1 MDQVNY
7 RGYARS
13 VGFDPVKA
21 PTEGLRQMAARDDRI
36 IRGMDKNRQEI
47 KQVRDQ
53 YGASLERKL
62 NAEQQDRDRNYRWKQ
77 QLRENRFK
85 AQQANN
91 ATRIKS
97 AATKGD
103 NTVSMLEGLSQF
115 SSTIAE
121 TVTEIKKQQADQTR
135 LNGYLELM
143 ENGGLSPRQQ
153 TNIDNTKALLKQAG
167 EAQDNM
173 VDGLQARNVNPSVVT
188 KLLTGNKD
196 RDIGR
201 VEAHMEII
209 TAEFPAYLQE
219 QYEQQN
225 LHTAAERAAATPQL
239 LETYLKQ
246 NQVFGLRYEFMGEYL
261 MKMRGAINSQVE
273 SARRSDVANQSS
285 MMRDDA
291 TSNFIR
297 TKDGAALT
305 EAFNMISRSYDSDG
319 RTPMGRTAAK
329 NEIYKL
335 LSDTTLFSDAD
346 VDRIL
351 GEAQTDQGSWRDR
364 FPRDYDN
371 LTAQRTIDEERE
383 HQARDTQERRQ
394 GKEAEKG
401 LLDWVKN
408 EWDGSEETLKSIIQK
423 AKEEGIPTDRLQT
436 YLANTNEQQNEDYW
450 NEQFEAAAEDGT
462 LDPEDVNAPGVP
474 FEVRQK
480 WASIAKGLSDARND
494 TGVSKEEVK
503 SEFSTALKFNLRGES
518 TAREAHF
525 SHVSA
530 TNFAL
535 KEYYRRLK
543 SYSKNGTMS
552 PSEAAQKAR
561 TDVLNMIQNK
571 SGPFTVTG
579 SIDAEGTQAFYN
591 KFTPG
596 NHAGAATGL
605 KAINTAAAAAEFS
618 KDPTV
623 MNRANLVSTGVIAN
637 IAQRL
642 EAGGGVSIPPV
653 FHEYAKASKGQYT
666 AEDIVNAQL
675 KKHGYT
681 QQIQPGAVQAVKQSI
696 NDPRLQRI
704 FEANRLTQ
712 DNLNTVI
719 IGNGNA
725 PATVRVGQAGFQD
738 VIALGQASGFRF
750 PQVMAGMWALE
761 SDWGK
766 SHSGKNNVFNIK
778 DFSGGGTLMNGSRW
792 RDYGSVLESAKDFT
806 ELMKNTRY
814 APGLAKARTPRE
826 AIQAIA
832 AAGYAGGESDYVDKV
847 LRVMRG
853 KGVNVDQPFAPTSSP
868 TRNQGH
874 MTPTLAHFYIT
885 SDIGSPGQSHVD
897 IKQQDNPNTPQN
909 EFRGRF
915 KENELD
921 QYVVVQDPEFGM
933 IPVGELRRRL
943 PGRGDNF
950 DQHVARGSHGIDYPT
965 AMGSKLFLRNGAR
978 EVSKTWTR
986 WGKMSIIQ
994 LPDGRRFSFLHGK

>member
-62 NAEQQDRDRNYRWKQ
+62 NAEQQDRDKNYRWKQ

-103 NTVSMLEGLSQF
+103 NAVSMLEGLTQF

-153 TNIDNTKALLKQAG
+153 TNIDNTRALLKQAG

-261 MKMRGAINSQVE
+261 MKMRGSINAQVE

-371 LTAQRTIDEERE
+371 LISQRLMILNVSI
-383 HQARDTQERRQ
+383 QAKDTQERRR

-423 AKEEGIPTDRLQT
+423 AKEEGIPTDRLQV

-462 LDPEDVNAPGVP
+462 LDSEDVNAPGVP
-474 FEVRQK
+474 FEVREK
-480 WASIAKGLSDARND
+480 WATIAKGLSDARND
-494 TGVSKEEVK
+494 SGVSKEEVK

-681 QQIQPGAVQAVKQSI
+681 QQIQPGAVQSVKQSI

-712 DNLNTVI
+712 DNLNTAI
-719 IGNGNA
+719 IGSGNA
-725 PATVRVGQAGFQD
+725 PATVRVGTSGFQD
-738 VIALGQASGFRF
+738 VIALGQASGFQF

-761 SDWGK
+761 SGWGK
-766 SHSGKNNVFNIK
+766 YHSGKNNVFNIK
-778 DFSGGGTLMNGSRW
+778 DFSGGGTLKNGSRW
-792 RDYGSVLESAKDFT
+792 RDYGSVLESAQDFT
-806 ELMKNTRY
+806 ELMKDKRY
-814 APGLAKARTPRE
+814 APGLAKARTPRQALE
-826 AIQAIA
+826 AIA
-832 AAGYAGGESDYVDKV
+832 AAGYAGGESTYVDKV

-853 KGVNVDQPFAPTSSP
+853 QGVNVDQPFAPTSSP

-874 MTPTLAHFYIT
+874 MTPTLAYIT
-885 SDIGSPGQSHVD
+885 SDIGPTSTGEHLDVKDVTGARFQENAL
-897 IKQQDNPNTPQN
+897 DNFV
-909 EFRGRF
+909 E
-915 KENELD
+915 
-921 QYVVVQDPEFGM
+921 VADPEFGR
-933 IPVGELRRRL
+933 ISLGTLKQKL
-943 PGRGDNF
+943 PGRGDSF
-950 DQHVARGSHGIDYPT
+950 DQHLARGSHGIDYPT
-965 AMGSKLFLRNGAR
+965 AKGSKLFIKNGAR
-978 EVSKTWTR
+978 VVSKTTTVH
-986 WGKMSIIQ
+986 GDKVVIQ
-994 LPDGRRFSFLHGK
+994 LPDGRRFSFLHGKAT

>member
-47 KQVRDQ
+47 KQVRDE

-62 NAEQQDRDRNYRWKQ
+62 NAEQQDRDKNYRWKQ

-91 ATRIKS
+91 QTRIKS

-103 NTVSMLEGLSQF
+103 NAVSMLEGLTQF

-121 TVTEIKKQQADQTR
+121 TVTEIKKQQADQDK

-143 ENGGLSPRQQ
+143 ENGGLSPKQQ
-153 TNIDNTKALLKQAG
+153 ADIDNTKALLNQAG
-167 EAQDNM
+167 EAQDKV

-188 KLLTGNKD
+188 KLLTGNKN
-196 RDIGR
+196 RDVGR
-201 VEAHMEII
+201 VQAHMEII

-246 NQVFGLRYEFMGEYL
+246 NQVFGLRYEFMGEHL
-261 MKMRGAINSQVE
+261 MKMRGAINAQVE

-305 EAFNMISRSYDSDG
+305 EAFNMISRSYNSDG
-319 RTPMGRTAAK
+319 RTPMGRAAAK

-371 LTAQRTIDEERE
+371 LISQRRDDTERE
-383 HQARDTQERRQ
+383 YQAKDTQERRQ

-423 AKEEGIPTDRLQT
+423 AKEEGIPTDRLQV
-436 YLANTNEQQNEDYW
+436 YLANTNEQQNEDHW
-450 NEQFEAAAEDGT
+450 NEQFQAAAEDGT

-474 FEVRQK
+474 FEVRRK
-480 WASIAKGLSDARND
+480 WGTIAKGLSDARND
-494 TGVSKEEVK
+494 SGISKEEVK

-681 QQIQPGAVQAVKQSI
+681 QQIQPGAVQAAKQSI

-712 DNLNTVI
+712 DNLNTAI
-719 IGNGNA
+719 IGSGNA
-725 PATVRVGQAGFQD
+725 PATVRVGTSGFQD
-738 VIALGQASGFRF
+738 VIALGQASGFQF

-761 SDWGK
+761 SGWGK
-766 SHSGKNNVFNIK
+766 YHSGKNNVFNIK
-778 DFSGGGTLMNGSRW
+778 DFSGGGTLKNGSRW
-792 RDYGSVLESAKDFT
+792 RDYGSVLESAQDFT
-806 ELMKNTRY
+806 ELMKDKRY
-814 APGLAKARTPRE
+814 APGLAKARTPRQALE
-826 AIQAIA
+826 AIA
-832 AAGYAGGESDYVDKV
+832 AAGYAGGESTYVDKV

-853 KGVNVDQPFAPTSSP
+853 QGVNVDQPFATTSSP

-874 MTPTLAHFYIT
+874 MTPTLAYISGNIGPT
-885 SDIGSPGQSHVD
+885 STGQHLDV
-897 IKQQDNPNTPQN
+897 KQVGGG
-909 EFRGRF
+909 EFAT
-915 KENELD
+915 NALD
-921 QYVVVQDPEFGM
+921 QFVVVDDPE
-933 IPVGELRRRL
+933 L
-943 PGRGDNF
+943 GRVPLGKTPITGTF
-950 DQHVARGSHGIDYPT
+950 ASHTARGSHGIDYGLYSGT
-965 AMGSKLFLRNGAR
+965 KVYVRNGAR
-978 EVSKTWTR
+978 VVSKTTTVH
-986 WGKMSIIQ
+986 GDKVVIQ
-994 LPDGRRFSFLHGK
+994 LPDGRRFSFLHGKAT

>member
-62 NAEQQDRDRNYRWKQ
+62 NAEQQDRDKNYRWKQ

-91 ATRIKS
+91 QTRIKS

-103 NTVSMLEGLSQF
+103 NAVSMLEGLTQF

-121 TVTEIKKQQADQTR
+121 TVTEIKKQQADQDK

-143 ENGGLSPRQQ
+143 ENGGLSPQQ
-153 TNIDNTKALLKQAG
+153 QADIDNTQALLNQAG
-167 EAQDNM
+167 EAQDKI

-188 KLLTGNKD
+188 QLLTGNKA

-201 VEAHMEII
+201 VKAHMEII

-246 NQVFGLRYEFMGEYL
+246 HQVFGLRYEFMGESL
-261 MKMRGAINSQVE
+261 MKMRGAINAQVE

-371 LTAQRTIDEERE
+371 LISQRTDDTERE
-383 HQARDTQERRQ
+383 FQAKDTQERRK

-423 AKEEGIPTDRLQT
+423 AKEEGIPTDRLQV

-480 WASIAKGLSDARND
+480 WATIAKGMSDARND
-494 TGVSKEEVK
+494 AGVSKEEVK

-675 KKHGYT
+675 TKHGYT
-681 QQIQPGAVQAVKQSI
+681 QQIQPGAVQSVKQSI

-712 DNLNTVI
+712 DNLNTAI
-719 IGNGNA
+719 IGSGNA
-725 PATVRVGQAGFQD
+725 PATVRLGTSGFQD
-738 VIALGQASGFRF
+738 VIALGQASGFQF

-761 SDWGK
+761 SGWGK
-766 SHSGKNNVFNIK
+766 YHSGKNNVFNIK
-778 DFSGGGTLMNGSRW
+778 DFSGGGTLKNGSRW
-792 RDYGSVLESAKDFT
+792 RDYGSVLESAQDFT
-806 ELMKNTRY
+806 ELMKDKRY
-814 APGLAKARTPRE
+814 APGLAKARTPRQALE
-826 AIQAIA
+826 AIA
-832 AAGYAGGESDYVDKV
+832 AAGYAGGESTYVDKV

-853 KGVNVDQPFAPTSSP
+853 QGVNVDQPFATTSSP

-874 MTPTLAHFYIT
+874 MTPTLAYIT
-885 SDIGSPGQSHVD
+885 SDIGPTSTGEHLDVKDVTGARFQENAL
-897 IKQQDNPNTPQN
+897 DNFV
-909 EFRGRF
+909 E
-915 KENELD
+915 
-921 QYVVVQDPEFGM
+921 VADPEFGR
-933 IPVGELRRRL
+933 ISLGSLKQKL
-943 PGRGDNF
+943 PGRGDSF
-950 DQHVARGSHGIDYPT
+950 DQHLARGSHGIDYPT
-965 AMGSKLFLRNGAR
+965 AKGSKLFIKNGAR
-978 EVSKTWTR
+978 VVSKTSTVH
-986 WGKMSIIQ
+986 GDKVVIQ
-994 LPDGRRFSFLHGK
+994 LPDGRRFSFLHGKAT

>member
-21 PTEGLRQMAARDDRI
+21 PTEGLRQMAARDERI
-36 IRGMDKNRQEI
+36 IRGMDDNRRQI
-47 KQVRDQ
+47 KQVRDE

-62 NAEQQDRDRNYRWKQ
+62 NAEQQDRDKNYRWKQ

-103 NTVSMLEGLSQF
+103 NAVSMLEGLTQF

-121 TVTEIKKQQADQTR
+121 TVTEIKKQQADKAK
-135 LNGYLELM
+135 LDGYLELM
-143 ENGGLSPRQQ
+143 ENGGLSPQQ
-153 TNIDNTKALLKQAG
+153 QADIDNTKALLNQAG
-167 EAQDNM
+167 EAQDKI

-188 KLLTGNKD
+188 KLLTGNKN

-201 VEAHMEII
+201 VQAHMEII

-246 NQVFGLRYEFMGEYL
+246 HQVFGLRYEFMGESL
-261 MKMRGAINSQVE
+261 MKMRGAINAQVE

-319 RTPMGRTAAK
+319 RTPMGRAAAK

-371 LTAQRTIDEERE
+371 LISQRRDDTERE
-383 HQARDTQERRQ
+383 YQAKDTQERRQ

-423 AKEEGIPTDRLQT
+423 AKEEGIPTDRLQV

-480 WASIAKGLSDARND
+480 WATIAKGMSDARND
-494 TGVSKEEVK
+494 AGVSKEEVK

-543 SYSKNGTMS
+543 SYSKDGTMS

-681 QQIQPGAVQAVKQSI
+681 QQIQPGAVQSVKQSI

-712 DNLNTVI
+712 DNLNTAI
-719 IGNGNA
+719 IGSGNA
-725 PATVRVGQAGFQD
+725 PATVRVGTSGFQD
-738 VIALGQASGFRF
+738 VIALGQASGFQF

-761 SDWGK
+761 SGWGK
-766 SHSGKNNVFNIK
+766 YHSGKNNVFNIK
-778 DFSGGGTLMNGSRW
+778 DFSGGGTLKNGSRW
-792 RDYGSVLESAKDFT
+792 RDYGSVLESAQDFT
-806 ELMKNTRY
+806 ELMKDKRY
-814 APGLAKARTPRE
+814 APGLAKARTPRQALE
-826 AIQAIA
+826 AIA
-832 AAGYAGGESDYVDKV
+832 AAGYAGGESTYVDKV

-853 KGVNVDQPFAPTSSP
+853 QGVNVDQPFATTSSP

-874 MTPTLAHFYIT
+874 MTPTLAYIT
-885 SDIGSPGQSHVD
+885 SDIGPTSTGEHLDVKDVTGARFQENAL
-897 IKQQDNPNTPQN
+897 DNFV
-909 EFRGRF
+909 E
-915 KENELD
+915 
-921 QYVVVQDPEFGM
+921 VADPEFGR
-933 IPVGELRRRL
+933 ISLGSLKQKL
-943 PGRGDNF
+943 PGRGDSF
-950 DQHVARGSHGIDYPT
+950 DQHLARGSHGIDYPT
-965 AMGSKLFLRNGAR
+965 AKGSKLFIKNGAR
-978 EVSKTWTR
+978 VVSKTTTVH
-986 WGKMSIIQ
+986 GDKVVIQ
-994 LPDGRRFSFLHGK
+994 LPDGRRFSFLHGKAT

>member
-47 KQVRDQ
+47 KQVRDE

-62 NAEQQDRDRNYRWKQ
+62 NAEQQDRDKNYRWKQ

-103 NTVSMLEGLSQF
+103 NAVSMLEGLTQF

-121 TVTEIKKQQADQTR
+121 TVTEIKKQQDDQAT
-135 LNGYLELM
+135 LDGYMEVM
-143 ENGGLSPRQQ
+143 ENGGISPQQ
-153 TNIDNTKALLKQAG
+153 QANIDNTQALLNQAG
-167 EAQDNM
+167 EAQDKI

-188 KLLTGNKD
+188 QLLTGNKA

-201 VEAHMEII
+201 VKAHMEII
-209 TAEFPAYLQE
+209 TAEFPAFLQE

-246 NQVFGLRYEFMGEYL
+246 NQVFGLRYEFMGESL
-261 MKMRGAINSQVE
+261 MKMRGAINAQVE

-335 LSDTTLFSDAD
+335 LADTTLFSKAD

-351 GEAQTDQGSWRDR
+351 NEAQTDQGSWRDR

-371 LTAQRTIDEERE
+371 LISQRTIDEERE
-383 HQARDTQERRQ
+383 HQAKDTQENRR

-423 AKEEGIPTDRLQT
+423 AKEEGIPTDRLQV

-450 NEQFEAAAEDGT
+450 NELFQAAAEDGT
-462 LDPEDVNAPGVP
+462 LDSEDVNAPGVP
-474 FEVRQK
+474 FEVREK
-480 WASIAKGLSDARND
+480 WATTAKGLSDARND
-494 TGVSKEEVK
+494 AGVSKEEVK

-675 KKHGYT
+675 TKHGYT
-681 QQIQPGAVQAVKQSI
+681 QQIQPGAVQSVKQSI

-712 DNLNTVI
+712 DNLNTAI
-719 IGNGNA
+719 IGSGNA
-725 PATVRVGQAGFQD
+725 PATVRVGTSGFQD
-738 VIALGQASGFRF
+738 VIALGQASGFQF

-761 SDWGK
+761 SGWGK
-766 SHSGKNNVFNIK
+766 YHSGKNNVFNIK
-778 DFSGGGTLMNGSRW
+778 DFSGGGTLKNGSRW
-792 RDYGSVLESAKDFT
+792 RDYGSVLESAQDFT
-806 ELMKNTRY
+806 ELMKDKRY
-814 APGLAKARTPRE
+814 APGLAKARTPRQALE
-826 AIQAIA
+826 AIA
-832 AAGYAGGESDYVDKV
+832 AAGYAGGESTYVDKV

-853 KGVNVDQPFAPTSSP
+853 QGVNVDQPFAPTSSP

-874 MTPTLAHFYIT
+874 MTPTLAYIT
-885 SDIGSPGQSHVD
+885 SDIGPTSTGEHLDVKDVTGARFQENAL
-897 IKQQDNPNTPQN
+897 DNFV
-909 EFRGRF
+909 E
-915 KENELD
+915 
-921 QYVVVQDPEFGM
+921 VADPEFGR
-933 IPVGELRRRL
+933 ISLGSLKQKL
-943 PGRGDNF
+943 PGRGDSF
-950 DQHVARGSHGIDYPT
+950 DQHLARGSHGIDYPT
-965 AMGSKLFLRNGAR
+965 AKGSKLFIKNGAR
-978 EVSKTWTR
+978 VVSKTSTVH
-986 WGKMSIIQ
+986 GDKVVIQ
-994 LPDGRRFSFLHGK
+994 LPDGRRFSFLHGKAT

>member
-21 PTEGLRQMAARDDRI
+21 PTEGLRQMAARDERI
-36 IRGMDKNRQEI
+36 IRGMDDNRRQI
-47 KQVRDQ
+47 KQVRDE

-62 NAEQQDRDRNYRWKQ
+62 NAEQQDRDKNYRWKQ
-77 QLRENRFK
+77 QLRETRFK
-85 AQQANN
+85 AQQKNN
-91 ATRIKS
+91 ETRIKS

-103 NTVSMLEGLSQF
+103 NAVSMLEGLTQF

-121 TVTEIKKQQADQTR
+121 TVTEIRKQQSDQTR
-135 LNGYLELM
+135 LNGFLELM

-153 TNIDNTKALLKQAG
+153 TNLDNTKALLKQAG
-167 EAQDNM
+167 EAQDNI
-173 VDGLQARNVNPSVVT
+173 VDGLQARNVDPSVIT

-209 TAEFPAYLQE
+209 TAEFPAFLQE

-246 NQVFGLRYEFMGEYL
+246 NQVFGLRYEFMGEHL
-261 MKMRGAINSQVE
+261 MKMRGAINAQVE

-371 LTAQRTIDEERE
+371 LISQRRDDTERE
-383 HQARDTQERRQ
+383 FQAKDTQERRR

-423 AKEEGIPTDRLQT
+423 AKEEGIPTDRLQV

-480 WASIAKGLSDARND
+480 WATIAKGMSDARND
-494 TGVSKEEVK
+494 SGVSKEEVK

-712 DNLNTVI
+712 DNLNTAI
-719 IGNGNA
+719 IGSGNA
-725 PATVRVGQAGFQD
+725 PATVRVGTSGFQD
-738 VIALGQASGFRF
+738 VIALGQASGFQF

-761 SDWGK
+761 SGWGK
-766 SHSGKNNVFNIK
+766 YHSGKNNVFNIK
-778 DFSGGGTLMNGSRW
+778 DFSGGGTLKNGSRW
-792 RDYGSVLESAKDFT
+792 RDYGSVLESAQDFT
-806 ELMKNTRY
+806 ELMKDKRY
-814 APGLAKARTPRE
+814 APGLAKARTPRQALE
-826 AIQAIA
+826 AIA
-832 AAGYAGGESDYVDKV
+832 AAGYAGGESTYVDKV

-853 KGVNVDQPFAPTSSP
+853 QGVNVDQPFATTSSP
-868 TRNQGH
+868 TRNPGH
-874 MTPTLAHFYIT
+874 MTPTLAYISGNIGPT
-885 SDIGSPGQSHVD
+885 STGQHLDV
-897 IKQQDNPNTPQN
+897 KQEGGG
-909 EFRGRF
+909 EFAT
-915 KENELD
+915 NALD
-921 QYVVVQDPEFGM
+921 QFVVVDDPE
-933 IPVGELRRRL
+933 L
-943 PGRGDNF
+943 GRVPLGQTPITGTF
-950 DQHVARGSHGIDYPT
+950 ASHTARGSHGIDYGLYSGT
-965 AMGSKLFLRNGAR
+965 KVYVRGGAR
-978 EVSKTWTR
+978 VVSTTTTVHGDKVV
-986 WGKMSIIQ
+986 IQ
-994 LPDGRRFSFLHGK
+994 LPDGRRFSFLHGKAT

>member
-21 PTEGLRQMAARDDRI
+21 PTEGLRQMAARDERI
-36 IRGMDKNRQEI
+36 IRGMDDNRRQI
-47 KQVRDQ
+47 KQVRDE

-62 NAEQQDRDRNYRWKQ
+62 NAEQQDRDKNYRWKQ
-77 QLRENRFK
+77 QLRETRFK
-85 AQQANN
+85 AQQKNN
-91 ATRIKS
+91 ETRIKS

-103 NTVSMLEGLSQF
+103 NAVSMLEGLSQF

-121 TVTEIKKQQADQTR
+121 TVTEIKKQQADQDK

-143 ENGGLSPRQQ
+143 ENGGLSPKQQ
-153 TNIDNTKALLKQAG
+153 ADIDNTKALLNQAG
-167 EAQDNM
+167 EAQDKI

-188 KLLTGNKD
+188 KLLTGNKN

-201 VEAHMEII
+201 VQAHMEII

-246 NQVFGLRYEFMGEYL
+246 HQVFGLRYEFMGESL
-261 MKMRGAINSQVE
+261 MKMRGAINAQVE

-335 LSDTTLFSDAD
+335 LADTTLFSKAD

-371 LTAQRTIDEERE
+371 LIAQRTIDEERE

-423 AKEEGIPTDRLQT
+423 AKEEGIPTDRLQV

-474 FEVRQK
+474 FEVRKK
-480 WASIAKGLSDARND
+480 WATIAKGMSDARND
-494 TGVSKEEVK
+494 AGVSKEEVK

-543 SYSKNGTMS
+543 SYSKDGTMS

-675 KKHGYT
+675 TKHGYT
-681 QQIQPGAVQAVKQSI
+681 QQIQPGAVQSVKQSI

-712 DNLNTVI
+712 DNLNTAI
-719 IGNGNA
+719 IGSGNA
-725 PATVRVGQAGFQD
+725 PATVRVGTAGFQD
-738 VIALGQASGFRF
+738 VIALGQASGFQF

-761 SDWGK
+761 SGWGK
-766 SHSGKNNVFNIK
+766 YHSGKNNVFNIK
-778 DFSGGGTLMNGSRW
+778 DFSGGGTLKNGSRW
-792 RDYGSVLESAKDFT
+792 RDYGSVLESAQDFT
-806 ELMKNTRY
+806 ELMKDKRY
-814 APGLAKARTPRE
+814 APGLAKARTPRQALE
-826 AIQAIA
+826 AIA
-832 AAGYAGGESDYVDKV
+832 AAGYAGGESTYVDKV

-853 KGVNVDQPFAPTSSP
+853 QGVNVDQPFATTSSP

-874 MTPTLAHFYIT
+874 MTPTLAYIT
-885 SDIGSPGQSHVD
+885 SDIGPTSTGEHLDVKDVTGARFQENAL
-897 IKQQDNPNTPQN
+897 DNFV
-909 EFRGRF
+909 E
-915 KENELD
+915 
-921 QYVVVQDPEFGM
+921 VADPEFGR
-933 IPVGELRRRL
+933 ISLGSLKQKL
-943 PGRGDNF
+943 PGRGDSF
-950 DQHVARGSHGIDYPT
+950 DQHLARGSHGIDYPT
-965 AMGSKLFLRNGAR
+965 AKGSKLFIKNGAR
-978 EVSKTWTR
+978 VVSKTSTVH
-986 WGKMSIIQ
+986 GDKVVIQ
-994 LPDGRRFSFLHGK
+994 LPDGRRFSFLHGKAT

>member
-47 KQVRDQ
+47 KQVRDE

-62 NAEQQDRDRNYRWKQ
+62 NAEQQDRDKNYRWKQ

-85 AQQANN
+85 AQQDNN
-91 ATRIKS
+91 ETRIKS

-103 NTVSMLEGLSQF
+103 NAVSMLEGLTQF

-121 TVTEIKKQQADQTR
+121 TVTEIKKQQADRTK

-153 TNIDNTKALLKQAG
+153 TNIDNTRALLKQAG

-201 VEAHMEII
+201 VKAHMEII

-246 NQVFGLRYEFMGEYL
+246 NQVFGLRYEFMGEHL
-261 MKMRGAINSQVE
+261 MKMRGAINAQVE

-319 RTPMGRTAAK
+319 RTPMGRSAAK

-371 LTAQRTIDEERE
+371 LISQRRDDTERE
-383 HQARDTQERRQ
+383 HQAKDTQERRQ

-408 EWDGSEETLKSIIQK
+408 EWDGSEETLQSIIQK
-423 AKEEGIPTDRLQT
+423 AKEEGIPTDRLQV

-462 LDPEDVNAPGVP
+462 LDTEDVNAPGVP
-474 FEVRQK
+474 FEVREK
-480 WASIAKGLSDARND
+480 WATIAKGMSDARND
-494 TGVSKEEVK
+494 SGISKEEVK

-530 TNFAL
+530 TSFAI

-605 KAINTAAAAAEFS
+605 KAINTAAASAEFS

-623 MNRANLVSTGVIAN
+623 MNRTNLVSTGVIAN

-681 QQIQPGAVQAVKQSI
+681 QQIQPGAVQSVKQSI

-712 DNLNTVI
+712 DNLNTAI
-719 IGNGNA
+719 IGSGNA

-738 VIALGQASGFRF
+738 VIALGQASGFQF

-761 SDWGK
+761 SGWGK
-766 SHSGKNNVFNIK
+766 YHSGKNNVFNIK
-778 DFSGGGTLMNGSRW
+778 DFSGGGTLKNGSRW
-792 RDYGSVLESAKDFT
+792 RDYGSVLESAQDFT
-806 ELMKNTRY
+806 ELMKDKRY
-814 APGLAKARTPRE
+814 APGLAKARTPRQALE
-826 AIQAIA
+826 AIA
-832 AAGYAGGESDYVDKV
+832 AAGYAGGESTYVDKV

-853 KGVNVDQPFAPTSSP
+853 QGVNVDQPFAPTSSP
-868 TRNQGH
+868 TRNPGH
-874 MTPTLAHFYIT
+874 MTPTLAYISGNIGPT
-885 SDIGSPGQSHVD
+885 STGQHLDV
-897 IKQQDNPNTPQN
+897 KQEGGG
-909 EFRGRF
+909 EFAT
-915 KENELD
+915 NALD
-921 QYVVVQDPEFGM
+921 QFVVVDDPE
-933 IPVGELRRRL
+933 L
-943 PGRGDNF
+943 GRVPLGQTPITGTF
-950 DQHVARGSHGIDYPT
+950 ASHTARGSHGIDYGLYSGT
-965 AMGSKLFLRNGAR
+965 KVYVRNGAR
-978 EVSKTWTR
+978 VVSTTTTVHGDKVV
-986 WGKMSIIQ
+986 IQ
-994 LPDGRRFSFLHGK
+994 LPDGRRFSFLHGKAT

>member
-47 KQVRDQ
+47 KQVRDE

-62 NAEQQDRDRNYRWKQ
+62 NAEQQDRDKNYRWKQ

-103 NTVSMLEGLSQF
+103 NAVSMLEGLTQF

-121 TVTEIKKQQADQTR
+121 TVTEIKKQQADQDK

-143 ENGGLSPRQQ
+143 ENGGLSPKQQ
-153 TNIDNTKALLKQAG
+153 ADIDNTKALLNQAG
-167 EAQDNM
+167 EAQDKI

-188 KLLTGNKD
+188 KLLTGNKN
-196 RDIGR
+196 RDVGR
-201 VEAHMEII
+201 VQAHMEII
-209 TAEFPAYLQE
+209 TAEFPAFLQE

-246 NQVFGLRYEFMGEYL
+246 NQVFGLRYEFMGESL
-261 MKMRGAINSQVE
+261 MKMRGAINAQVE

-371 LTAQRTIDEERE
+371 LISQRRDDTERE
-383 HQARDTQERRQ
+383 FQAKDTQERRQ

-423 AKEEGIPTDRLQT
+423 AKEEGIPTDRLQV

-480 WASIAKGLSDARND
+480 WATIAKGMSDARND
-494 TGVSKEEVK
+494 AGVSKEEVK

-543 SYSKNGTMS
+543 SYSKDGTMS

-681 QQIQPGAVQAVKQSI
+681 QQIQPGAVQSVKQSI

-712 DNLNTVI
+712 DNLNTAI
-719 IGNGNA
+719 IGSGNA
-725 PATVRVGQAGFQD
+725 PATVRVGTSGFQD
-738 VIALGQASGFRF
+738 VIALGQASGFQF

-761 SDWGK
+761 SGWGK
-766 SHSGKNNVFNIK
+766 YHSGKNNVFNIK
-778 DFSGGGTLMNGSRW
+778 DFSGGGTLKNGSRW
-792 RDYGSVLESAKDFT
+792 RDYGSVLESAQDFT
-806 ELMKNTRY
+806 ELMKDKRY
-814 APGLAKARTPRE
+814 APGLAKARTPRQALE
-826 AIQAIA
+826 AIA
-832 AAGYAGGESDYVDKV
+832 AAGYAGGESTYVDKV

-853 KGVNVDQPFAPTSSP
+853 QGVNVDQPFATTSSP

-874 MTPTLAHFYIT
+874 MTPTLAYIT
-885 SDIGSPGQSHVD
+885 SDIGPTSTGEHLDVKDVTGARFQENAL
-897 IKQQDNPNTPQN
+897 DNFV
-909 EFRGRF
+909 E
-915 KENELD
+915 
-921 QYVVVQDPEFGM
+921 VADPEFGR
-933 IPVGELRRRL
+933 ISLGSLKQKL
-943 PGRGDNF
+943 PGRGDSF
-950 DQHVARGSHGIDYPT
+950 DQHLARGSHGIDYPT
-965 AMGSKLFLRNGAR
+965 AKGSKLFIKNGAR
-978 EVSKTWTR
+978 VVSKTSTVH
-986 WGKMSIIQ
+986 GDKVVIQ
-994 LPDGRRFSFLHGK
+994 LPDGRRFSFLHGKAT

>member
-62 NAEQQDRDRNYRWKQ
+62 NAEQQDRDKNYRWKQ

-91 ATRIKS
+91 ETRIKS

-103 NTVSMLEGLSQF
+103 NAVSMLEGLTQF

-121 TVTEIKKQQADQTR
+121 TVTEIKKQQADQDK

-143 ENGGLSPRQQ
+143 ENGGLSPKQQ
-153 TNIDNTKALLKQAG
+153 ADIDNTKALLNQAG
-167 EAQDNM
+167 EAQDKI

-188 KLLTGNKD
+188 KLLTGNKN

-201 VEAHMEII
+201 VQAHMEII
-209 TAEFPAYLQE
+209 TAEFPAFLQE

-246 NQVFGLRYEFMGEYL
+246 NQVFGLRYEFMGESL
-261 MKMRGAINSQVE
+261 MKMRGAINAQVE

-371 LTAQRTIDEERE
+371 LISQRRDDTERE
-383 HQARDTQERRQ
+383 FQAKDTQERRQ

-423 AKEEGIPTDRLQT
+423 AKEEGIPTDRLQV

-480 WASIAKGLSDARND
+480 WATIAKGMSDARND
-494 TGVSKEEVK
+494 AGVSKEEVK

-712 DNLNTVI
+712 DNLNTAI
-719 IGNGNA
+719 IGSGNA
-725 PATVRVGQAGFQD
+725 PATVRLGTSGFQD
-738 VIALGQASGFRF
+738 VIALGQASGFQF

-761 SDWGK
+761 SGWGK
-766 SHSGKNNVFNIK
+766 YHSGKNNVFNIK
-778 DFSGGGTLMNGSRW
+778 DFSGGGTLKNGSRW
-792 RDYGSVLESAKDFT
+792 RDYGSVLESAQDFT
-806 ELMKNTRY
+806 ELMKDKRY
-814 APGLAKARTPRE
+814 APGLAKARTPRQALE
-826 AIQAIA
+826 AIA
-832 AAGYAGGESDYVDKV
+832 AAGYAGGESTYVDKV

-853 KGVNVDQPFAPTSSP
+853 QGVNVDQPFATTSSP

-874 MTPTLAHFYIT
+874 MTPTLAYIT
-885 SDIGSPGQSHVD
+885 SDIGPTSTGEHLDVKDVTGARFQENAL
-897 IKQQDNPNTPQN
+897 DNFV
-909 EFRGRF
+909 E
-915 KENELD
+915 
-921 QYVVVQDPEFGM
+921 VADPEFGR
-933 IPVGELRRRL
+933 ISLGSLKQKL
-943 PGRGDNF
+943 PGRGDSF
-950 DQHVARGSHGIDYPT
+950 DQHLARGSHGIDYPT
-965 AMGSKLFLRNGAR
+965 AKGSKLFIKNGAR
-978 EVSKTWTR
+978 VVSKTSTVH
-986 WGKMSIIQ
+986 GDKVVIQ
-994 LPDGRRFSFLHGK
+994 LPDGRRFSFLHGKAT

>member
-47 KQVRDQ
+47 KQVRDE

-62 NAEQQDRDRNYRWKQ
+62 NAEQQDRDKNYRWKQ

-103 NTVSMLEGLSQF
+103 NAVSMLEGLTQF

-121 TVTEIKKQQADQTR
+121 TVTEIKKKQDDQATLD
-135 LNGYLELM
+135 GYMEVM
-143 ENGGLSPRQQ
+143 ENGGISPQQ
-153 TNIDNTKALLKQAG
+153 QANIDNTQALLNQAG
-167 EAQDNM
+167 EAQDKI

-188 KLLTGNKD
+188 QLLTGNKA

-201 VEAHMEII
+201 VKAHMEII

-246 NQVFGLRYEFMGEYL
+246 NQVFGLRYEFMGESL
-261 MKMRGAINSQVE
+261 MKMRGAINAQVE

-285 MMRDDA
+285 MMRDDV

-335 LSDTTLFSDAD
+335 LADTTLFSDAD

-371 LTAQRTIDEERE
+371 LISQRRDDTERE
-383 HQARDTQERRQ
+383 YQARDTQERRQ

-423 AKEEGIPTDRLQT
+423 AKEEGIPTDRLQV

-462 LDPEDVNAPGVP
+462 LDTEDVNAPGVP
-474 FEVRQK
+474 FEVREK
-480 WASIAKGLSDARND
+480 WAQRAKSLSDARND
-494 TGVSKEEVK
+494 TGVSKEELK
-503 SEFSTALKFNLRGES
+503 SQFSTALKFNLRGES
-518 TAREAHF
+518 TAREAHD
-525 SHVSA
+525 SYIPA
-530 TNFAL
+530 TSFAL
-535 KEYYRRLK
+535 KEFYRRLK
-543 SYSKNGTMS
+543 SYSKDGTMS
-552 PSEAAQKAR
+552 PSEAAEKAR
-561 TDVLNMIQNK
+561 IEVVNMIQNK

-712 DNLNTVI
+712 DNLNTAI
-719 IGNGNA
+719 IGSGNA
-725 PATVRVGQAGFQD
+725 PATVRVGTSGFQD
-738 VIALGQASGFRF
+738 VIALGQASGFQF

-761 SDWGK
+761 SGWGK
-766 SHSGKNNVFNIK
+766 YHSGKNNVFNIK
-778 DFSGGGTLMNGSRW
+778 DFSGGGTLKNGSRW
-792 RDYGSVLESAKDFT
+792 RDYGSVLESAQDFT
-806 ELMKNTRY
+806 ELMKDKRY
-814 APGLAKARTPRE
+814 APGLAKARTPRQALE
-826 AIQAIA
+826 AIA
-832 AAGYAGGESDYVDKV
+832 AAGYAGGESTYVDKV

-853 KGVNVDQPFAPTSSP
+853 QGVNVDQPFATTSSP

-874 MTPTLAHFYIT
+874 MTPTLAYIT
-885 SDIGSPGQSHVD
+885 SDIGPTSTGEHLDVKDVTGARFQENAL
-897 IKQQDNPNTPQN
+897 DNFV
-909 EFRGRF
+909 E
-915 KENELD
+915 
-921 QYVVVQDPEFGM
+921 VADPEFGR
-933 IPVGELRRRL
+933 ISLGTLKQKL
-943 PGRGDNF
+943 PGRGDSF
-950 DQHVARGSHGIDYPT
+950 DQHLARGSHGIDYPT
-965 AMGSKLFLRNGAR
+965 AKGSKLFIKNGAR
-978 EVSKTWTR
+978 VVSKTTTVH
-986 WGKMSIIQ
+986 GDKVVIQ
-994 LPDGRRFSFLHGK
+994 LPDGRRFSFLHGKAT

>member
-62 NAEQQDRDRNYRWKQ
+62 NAEQQDRDKNYRWKQ

-103 NTVSMLEGLSQF
+103 NAVSMLEGLTQF
-115 SSTIAE
+115 SSTIADA
-121 TVTEIKKQQADQTR
+121 VTEIKKKEFDQTR
-135 LNGYLELM
+135 LNGYLDLM
-143 ENGGLSPRQQ
+143 EKGGLSPQQQ
-153 TNIDNTKALLKQAG
+153 TNIDNTKALLNQAG
-167 EAQDNM
+167 EAQYNI
-173 VDGLQARNVNPSVVT
+173 VDGLQARNVDPNVIT
-188 KLLTGNKD
+188 KLLTGNKAW
-196 RDIGR
+196 DIGR

-246 NQVFGLRYEFMGEYL
+246 NQVFGLRYEFMGEHL

-285 MMRDDA
+285 MMRDDV

-305 EAFNMISRSYDSDG
+305 EAFNMISRSYGSDG

-329 NEIYKL
+329 NEIYTL
-335 LSDTTLFSDAD
+335 LADTTLFSDAD

-371 LTAQRTIDEERE
+371 LISQRTADTERE
-383 HQARDTQERRQ
+383 YQAKDTQERRK
-394 GKEAEKG
+394 GKEAEQG
-401 LLDWVKN
+401 LLEWVKS

-423 AKEEGIPTDRLQT
+423 AKEEGIPTERLQV

-450 NEQFEAAAEDGT
+450 NEQFQAAAEDGT
-462 LDPEDVNAPGVP
+462 LDTEDVNAPGVP
-474 FEVRQK
+474 FEVREK
-480 WASIAKGLSDARND
+480 WAQRAKSLSDARND
-494 TGVSKEEVK
+494 AGVSKEEVK

-530 TNFAL
+530 TSFAL

-543 SYSKNGTMS
+543 SYSKDGTMS

-681 QQIQPGAVQAVKQSI
+681 QQIQPGAVQSVKQSI

-704 FEANRLTQ
+704 FETNRLTQ
-712 DNLNTVI
+712 DNLNTAI
-719 IGNGNA
+719 IGSGNA
-725 PATVRVGQAGFQD
+725 PATVRLGASGFQD
-738 VIALGQASGFRF
+738 VIALGQSSGFQF

-761 SDWGK
+761 SGWGK
-766 SHSGKNNVFNIK
+766 YHSGKNNVFNIK
-778 DFSGGGTLMNGSRW
+778 DFSGGGTLKNGSRW
-792 RDYGSVLESAKDFT
+792 RDYGSVLESAQDFT
-806 ELMKNTRY
+806 ELMKDKRY
-814 APGLAKARTPRE
+814 APGLAKARTPRQALE
-826 AIQAIA
+826 AIA

-853 KGVNVDQPFAPTSSP
+853 QGVNVDQPFATTSSP

-874 MTPTLAHFYIT
+874 MTPTLAYISGNIGPT
-885 SDIGSPGQSHVD
+885 STGQHLDV
-897 IKQQDNPNTPQN
+897 KQEGGG
-909 EFRGRF
+909 EFAT
-915 KENELD
+915 NELD
-921 QYVVVQDPEFGM
+921 EFVVVDDPE
-933 IPVGELRRRL
+933 L
-943 PGRGDNF
+943 GRVPLGQTPITGTF
-950 DQHVARGSHGIDYPT
+950 ASHTARGSHGIDYGLYSGT
-965 AMGSKLFLRNGAR
+965 KVYVRGGAR
-978 EVSKTWTR
+978 VVSKTTTVH
-986 WGKMSIIQ
+986 GDKVVIQ
-994 LPDGRRFSFLHGK
+994 LPDGRRFSFLHGKAT

>member
-7 RGYARS
+7 KGYARS

-62 NAEQQDRDRNYRWKQ
+62 NAEQQDRDKNYRWKQ

-91 ATRIKS
+91 QTRIKS

-103 NTVSMLEGLSQF
+103 NAVSMLEGLTQF

-121 TVTEIKKQQADQTR
+121 TVTEIKKQQDDQDK

-143 ENGGLSPRQQ
+143 ENGGLSPQQ
-153 TNIDNTKALLKQAG
+153 QADIDNTQALLNQAG
-167 EAQDNM
+167 EAQDKI

-188 KLLTGNKD
+188 QLLTGNKA

-201 VEAHMEII
+201 VKAHMEII

-246 NQVFGLRYEFMGEYL
+246 HQVFGLRYEFMGEYL

-371 LTAQRTIDEERE
+371 LISQRTDDTERE
-383 HQARDTQERRQ
+383 FQAKDTQERRK

-423 AKEEGIPTDRLQT
+423 AKEEGIPTERLQV

-450 NEQFEAAAEDGT
+450 NELFQAAAEDGT
-462 LDPEDVNAPGVP
+462 LDSEDVNAPGVP
-474 FEVRQK
+474 FEVREK
-480 WASIAKGLSDARND
+480 WATAAKGMSDARND
-494 TGVSKEEVK
+494 AGVSKEEVK

-675 KKHGYT
+675 TKHGYT
-681 QQIQPGAVQAVKQSI
+681 QQIQPGAVQSVKQSI

-712 DNLNTVI
+712 DNLNTAI
-719 IGNGNA
+719 IGSGNA
-725 PATVRVGQAGFQD
+725 PATVRLGTSGFQD
-738 VIALGQASGFRF
+738 VIALGQASGFQF

-761 SDWGK
+761 SGWGK
-766 SHSGKNNVFNIK
+766 YHSGKNNVFNIK
-778 DFSGGGTLMNGSRW
+778 DFSGGGTLKNGSRW
-792 RDYGSVLESAKDFT
+792 RDYGSVLESAQDFT
-806 ELMKNTRY
+806 ELMKDKRY
-814 APGLAKARTPRE
+814 APGLAKARTPRQALE
-826 AIQAIA
+826 AIA
-832 AAGYAGGESDYVDKV
+832 AAGYAGGESTYVDKV

-853 KGVNVDQPFAPTSSP
+853 QGVNVDQPFATTSSP

-874 MTPTLAHFYIT
+874 MTPTLAYIT
-885 SDIGSPGQSHVD
+885 SDIGPTSTGEHLDVKDVTGARFQENAL
-897 IKQQDNPNTPQN
+897 DNFV
-909 EFRGRF
+909 E
-915 KENELD
+915 
-921 QYVVVQDPEFGM
+921 VADPEFGR
-933 IPVGELRRRL
+933 ISLGSLKQKL
-943 PGRGDNF
+943 PGRGDSF
-950 DQHVARGSHGIDYPT
+950 DQHLARGSHGIDYPT
-965 AMGSKLFLRNGAR
+965 AKGSKLFIKNGAR
-978 EVSKTWTR
+978 VVSKTSTVH
-986 WGKMSIIQ
+986 GDKVVIQ
-994 LPDGRRFSFLHGK
+994 LPDGRRFSFLHGKAT

>member
-1 MDQVNY
+1 MNS
-7 RGYARS
+7 R
-13 VGFDPVKA
+13 
-21 PTEGLRQMAARDDRI
+21 
-36 IRGMDKNRQEI
+36 
-47 KQVRDQ
+47 
-53 YGASLERKL
+53 
-62 NAEQQDRDRNYRWKQ
+62 
-77 QLRENRFK
+77 
-85 AQQANN
+85 
-91 ATRIKS
+91 
-97 AATKGD
+97 
-103 NTVSMLEGLSQF
+103 
-115 SSTIAE
+115 
-121 TVTEIKKQQADQTR
+121 
-135 LNGYLELM
+135 
-143 ENGGLSPRQQ
+143 
-153 TNIDNTKALLKQAG
+153 
-167 EAQDNM
+167 
-173 VDGLQARNVNPSVVT
+173 
-188 KLLTGNKD
+188 
-196 RDIGR
+196 
-201 VEAHMEII
+201 
-209 TAEFPAYLQE
+209 
-219 QYEQQN
+219 N

-239 LETYLKQ
+239 LETYLKE
-246 NQVFGLRYEFMGEYL
+246 NQVFGLRYEFMGEHL
-261 MKMRGAINSQVE
+261 MKMRGAINAQVE

-305 EAFNMISRSYDSDG
+305 EAFNMISRSYGSDG

-329 NEIYKL
+329 NEIYTL
-335 LSDTTLFSDAD
+335 LADTTLFSDAD

-371 LTAQRTIDEERE
+371 LISQRTADTERE
-383 HQARDTQERRQ
+383 YQAKDTQERRR
-394 GKEAEKG
+394 GKEAEQG
-401 LLDWVKN
+401 LLEWVKN

-423 AKEEGIPTDRLQT
+423 AKEEGIPTERLQV

-462 LDPEDVNAPGVP
+462 LDTEDVNAPGVP
-474 FEVRQK
+474 FEVREK
-480 WASIAKGLSDARND
+480 WAQRAKSLSDARND
-494 TGVSKEEVK
+494 AGVSKEEVK

-530 TNFAL
+530 TSFAL

-543 SYSKNGTMS
+543 SYSKDGTMS

-681 QQIQPGAVQAVKQSI
+681 QQIQPGAVQSVKQSI

-712 DNLNTVI
+712 DNLNTAI
-719 IGNGNA
+719 IGSGNA
-725 PATVRVGQAGFQD
+725 PATVRVGTAGFQD
-738 VIALGQASGFRF
+738 VIALGQASGFQF

-761 SDWGK
+761 SGWGK
-766 SHSGKNNVFNIK
+766 YHSGKHNVFNIK
-778 DFSGGGTLMNGSRW
+778 DFSGGGTLKNGSRW
-792 RDYGSVLESAKDFT
+792 RDYGSVLESAQDFT
-806 ELMKNTRY
+806 ELMKDKRY
-814 APGLAKARTPRE
+814 APGLAKARTPRQALE
-826 AIQAIA
+826 AIA
-832 AAGYAGGESDYVDKV
+832 AAGYAGGESTYVDKV

-853 KGVNVDQPFAPTSSP
+853 QGVNVDQPFATTSSP

-874 MTPTLAHFYIT
+874 MTPTLAYIT
-885 SDIGSPGQSHVD
+885 SDIGPTSTGEHLDVKDVTGARFQENAL
-897 IKQQDNPNTPQN
+897 DNFV
-909 EFRGRF
+909 E
-915 KENELD
+915 
-921 QYVVVQDPEFGM
+921 VADPEFGR
-933 IPVGELRRRL
+933 ISLGSLKQKL
-943 PGRGDNF
+943 PGRGDSF
-950 DQHVARGSHGIDYPT
+950 DQHLARGSHGIDYPT
-965 AMGSKLFLRNGAR
+965 AKGSKLFIKNGAR
-978 EVSKTWTR
+978 VVSKTTTVH
-986 WGKMSIIQ
+986 GDKVVIQ
-994 LPDGRRFSFLHGK
+994 LPDGRRFSFLHGKAT

>member
-21 PTEGLRQMAARDDRI
+21 PTEGLRQMAARDERI
-36 IRGMDKNRQEI
+36 IRGMDDNRRQI
-47 KQVRDQ
+47 KQVRDE

-62 NAEQQDRDRNYRWKQ
+62 NAEQQDRDKNYRWKQ

-103 NTVSMLEGLSQF
+103 NAVSMLEGLSQF

-121 TVTEIKKQQADQTR
+121 TVTEIKKQQADQDK

-143 ENGGLSPRQQ
+143 ENGGLSPKQQ
-153 TNIDNTKALLKQAG
+153 ADIDNTKALLNQAG
-167 EAQDNM
+167 EAQDKI

-188 KLLTGNKD
+188 KLLTGNKN

-201 VEAHMEII
+201 VQAHMEII
-209 TAEFPAYLQE
+209 TAEFPSFLQE
-219 QYEQQN
+219 QYEQNN

-246 NQVFGLRYEFMGEYL
+246 HQVFGLRYEFMGESL

-319 RTPMGRTAAK
+319 RTPMGRAAAK

-371 LTAQRTIDEERE
+371 LISQRRDDTERE
-383 HQARDTQERRQ
+383 YQAKDTQERRQ

-401 LLDWVKN
+401 LLEWVKN

-423 AKEEGIPTDRLQT
+423 AKEEGIPTDRLQV

-480 WASIAKGLSDARND
+480 WATIAKGMSDARND
-494 TGVSKEEVK
+494 AGVSKEEVK

-543 SYSKNGTMS
+543 SYSKDGTMS

-681 QQIQPGAVQAVKQSI
+681 QQIQPGAVQSVKQSI

-712 DNLNTVI
+712 DNLNTAI
-719 IGNGNA
+719 IGSGNA

-738 VIALGQASGFRF
+738 VIALGQASGFQF

-761 SDWGK
+761 SGWGK
-766 SHSGKNNVFNIK
+766 YHSGKNNVFNIK
-778 DFSGGGTLMNGSRW
+778 DFSGGGTLKNGSRW
-792 RDYGSVLESAKDFT
+792 RDYGSVLESAQDFT
-806 ELMKNTRY
+806 ELMKDKRY
-814 APGLAKARTPRE
+814 APGLAKARTPRQALE
-826 AIQAIA
+826 AIA
-832 AAGYAGGESDYVDKV
+832 AAGYAGGESTYVDKV

-853 KGVNVDQPFAPTSSP
+853 QGVNVDQPFATTSSP

-874 MTPTLAHFYIT
+874 MTPTLAYIT
-885 SDIGSPGQSHVD
+885 SDIGPTSTGEHLDVKDVTGARFQENAL
-897 IKQQDNPNTPQN
+897 DNFV
-909 EFRGRF
+909 E
-915 KENELD
+915 
-921 QYVVVQDPEFGM
+921 VADPEFGR
-933 IPVGELRRRL
+933 ISLGSLKQKL
-943 PGRGDNF
+943 PGRGDSF
-950 DQHVARGSHGIDYPT
+950 DQHLARGSHGIDYPT
-965 AMGSKLFLRNGAR
+965 AKGSKLFIKNGAR
-978 EVSKTWTR
+978 VVSKTTTVH
-986 WGKMSIIQ
+986 GDKVVIQ
-994 LPDGRRFSFLHGK
+994 LPDGRRFSFLHGKAT

>member
-21 PTEGLRQMAARDDRI
+21 PTEGLRQMAARDERI
-36 IRGMDKNRQEI
+36 IRGMDDNRRQI
-47 KQVRDQ
+47 KQVRDE

-62 NAEQQDRDRNYRWKQ
+62 NAEQQDRDKNYRWKQ
-77 QLRENRFK
+77 QLRETRFK
-85 AQQANN
+85 AQQKNN
-91 ATRIKS
+91 ETRIKS
-97 AATKGD
+97 AATRGQ
-103 NTVSMLEGLSQF
+103 NAVSMLEGLTQF

-121 TVTEIKKQQADQTR
+121 TVTEIKKQQDDQDK

-143 ENGGLSPRQQ
+143 ENGGLSPKQQ
-153 TNIDNTKALLKQAG
+153 ADIDNTQALLNQAG
-167 EAQDNM
+167 EAQDKI

-188 KLLTGNKD
+188 QLLTGNKA

-201 VEAHMEII
+201 VKAHMEII
-209 TAEFPAYLQE
+209 TAEFPAFLQE

-246 NQVFGLRYEFMGEYL
+246 HQVFGLRYEFMGESL
-261 MKMRGAINSQVE
+261 MKMRGAINAQVE

-371 LTAQRTIDEERE
+371 LISQRTDDTERE
-383 HQARDTQERRQ
+383 FQAKDTQERRQ

-423 AKEEGIPTDRLQT
+423 AKEEGIPTDRLQV

-480 WASIAKGLSDARND
+480 WATIAKGMSDARND
-494 TGVSKEEVK
+494 AGVSKEEVK

-675 KKHGYT
+675 TKHGYT
-681 QQIQPGAVQAVKQSI
+681 QQIQPGAVQSVKQSI

-712 DNLNTVI
+712 DNLNTAI
-719 IGNGNA
+719 IGSGNA
-725 PATVRVGQAGFQD
+725 PATVRVGTSGFQD
-738 VIALGQASGFRF
+738 VIALGQASGFQF

-761 SDWGK
+761 SGWGK
-766 SHSGKNNVFNIK
+766 YHSGKNNVFNIK
-778 DFSGGGTLMNGSRW
+778 DFSGGGTLKNGSRW
-792 RDYGSVLESAKDFT
+792 RDYGSVLESAQDFT
-806 ELMKNTRY
+806 ELMKDKRY
-814 APGLAKARTPRE
+814 APGLAKARTPRQALE
-826 AIQAIA
+826 AIA
-832 AAGYAGGESDYVDKV
+832 AAGYAGGESTYVDKV

-853 KGVNVDQPFAPTSSP
+853 QGVNVDQPFATTSSP

-874 MTPTLAHFYIT
+874 MTPTLAYIT
-885 SDIGSPGQSHVD
+885 SDIGPTSTGEHLDVKDVTGARFQENAL
-897 IKQQDNPNTPQN
+897 DNFV
-909 EFRGRF
+909 E
-915 KENELD
+915 
-921 QYVVVQDPEFGM
+921 VADPEFGR
-933 IPVGELRRRL
+933 ISLGSLKQKL
-943 PGRGDNF
+943 PGRGDSF
-950 DQHVARGSHGIDYPT
+950 DQHLARGSHGIDYPT
-965 AMGSKLFLRNGAR
+965 AKGSKLFIKNGAR
-978 EVSKTWTR
+978 VVSKTSTVH
-986 WGKMSIIQ
+986 GDKVVIQ
-994 LPDGRRFSFLHGK
+994 LPDGRRFSFLHGKAT

>member
-47 KQVRDQ
+47 KQVRDE

-62 NAEQQDRDRNYRWKQ
+62 NAEQQDRDKNYRWKQ

-103 NTVSMLEGLSQF
+103 NAVSMLEGLTQF

-121 TVTEIKKQQADQTR
+121 TVTEIKKQQADQDK

-153 TNIDNTKALLKQAG
+153 ADIDNTKALLNQAG
-167 EAQDNM
+167 EAQDKI

-188 KLLTGNKD
+188 KLLTGNKN

-201 VEAHMEII
+201 VQAHMEII

-246 NQVFGLRYEFMGEYL
+246 NQVFGLRYEFMGEHL
-261 MKMRGAINSQVE
+261 MKMRGAINAQVE

-371 LTAQRTIDEERE
+371 LISQRRDDTERE
-383 HQARDTQERRQ
+383 YQAKDTQERRQ

-401 LLDWVKN
+401 LLEWVKN

-423 AKEEGIPTDRLQT
+423 AKEEGIPTDRLQV

-450 NEQFEAAAEDGT
+450 NEQFQAAAEDGT
-462 LDPEDVNAPGVP
+462 LDSEDVNAPGVP
-474 FEVRQK
+474 FEVREK
-480 WASIAKGLSDARND
+480 WGRIAKGMSDARND
-494 TGVSKEEVK
+494 SGVSKEEVK

-530 TNFAL
+530 TSFAI

-712 DNLNTVI
+712 DNLNTAI
-719 IGNGNA
+719 IGSGNA
-725 PATVRVGQAGFQD
+725 PATVRVGTSGFQD
-738 VIALGQASGFRF
+738 VIALGQASGFQF

-761 SDWGK
+761 SGWGK
-766 SHSGKNNVFNIK
+766 YHSGKNNVFNIK
-778 DFSGGGTLMNGSRW
+778 DFSGGGTLKNGSRW
-792 RDYGSVLESAKDFT
+792 RDYGSVLESAQDFT
-806 ELMKNTRY
+806 ELMKDKRY
-814 APGLAKARTPRE
+814 APGLAKARTPRQALE
-826 AIQAIA
+826 AIAT
-832 AAGYAGGESDYVDKV
+832 AGYAGGESTYVDKV

-853 KGVNVDQPFAPTSSP
+853 QGVNVDQPFATTSSP

-874 MTPTLAHFYIT
+874 MTPTLAYIT
-885 SDIGSPGQSHVD
+885 SDIGPTSTGEHLDVKDVTGARFQENAL
-897 IKQQDNPNTPQN
+897 DNFV
-909 EFRGRF
+909 E
-915 KENELD
+915 
-921 QYVVVQDPEFGM
+921 VADPEFGR
-933 IPVGELRRRL
+933 ISLGSLKQKL
-943 PGRGDNF
+943 PGRGDSF
-950 DQHVARGSHGIDYPT
+950 DQHLARGSHGIDYPT
-965 AMGSKLFLRNGAR
+965 AKGSKLFIKNGAR
-978 EVSKTWTR
+978 VVSKTSTVH
-986 WGKMSIIQ
+986 GDKVVIQ
-994 LPDGRRFSFLHGK
+994 LPDGRRFSFLHGKAT

>member
-7 RGYARS
+7 KGYARS

-62 NAEQQDRDRNYRWKQ
+62 NAEQQDRDKSYRWKQ

-103 NTVSMLEGLSQF
+103 NAVSMLEGLTQF

-121 TVTEIKKQQADQTR
+121 TVTEIKKQQDDQTTI
-135 LNGYLELM
+135 NGYLDLM
-143 ENGGLSPRQQ
+143 EKGGLSPQQQ
-153 TNIDNTKALLKQAG
+153 TNIDNTQALLNQAG
-167 EAQDNM
+167 EAQYNM
-173 VDGLQARNVNPSVVT
+173 VDGLQARNVDPSVVT
-188 KLLTGNKD
+188 KLLTGNKAW
-196 RDIGR
+196 DIGR
-201 VEAHMEII
+201 VRAHMDII
-209 TAEFPAYLQE
+209 TAEFPAYIQE

-261 MKMRGAINSQVE
+261 MKMRGSINAGVE

-371 LTAQRTIDEERE
+371 LISQRRDDTERE
-383 HQARDTQERRQ
+383 FQAKDTQERRR

-423 AKEEGIPTDRLQT
+423 AKEEGIPTDRLQV

-480 WASIAKGLSDARND
+480 WATIAKGMSDARND
-494 TGVSKEEVK
+494 SGVSKEEVK

-712 DNLNTVI
+712 DNLNTAI
-719 IGNGNA
+719 IGSGNA
-725 PATVRVGQAGFQD
+725 PATVRVGTSGFQD
-738 VIALGQASGFRF
+738 VIALGQASGFQF

-761 SDWGK
+761 SGWGK
-766 SHSGKNNVFNIK
+766 YHSGKNNVFNIK
-778 DFSGGGTLMNGSRW
+778 DFSGGGTLKNGSRW
-792 RDYGSVLESAKDFT
+792 RDYGSVLESAQDFT
-806 ELMKNTRY
+806 ELMKDKRY
-814 APGLAKARTPRE
+814 APGLAKARTPRQALE
-826 AIQAIA
+826 AIA
-832 AAGYAGGESDYVDKV
+832 AAGYAGGESTYVDKV

-853 KGVNVDQPFAPTSSP
+853 QGVNVDQPFATTSSP
-868 TRNQGH
+868 TRNPGH
-874 MTPTLAHFYIT
+874 MTPTLAYISGNIGPT
-885 SDIGSPGQSHVD
+885 STGQHLDV
-897 IKQQDNPNTPQN
+897 KQEGGG
-909 EFRGRF
+909 EFAT
-915 KENELD
+915 NALD
-921 QYVVVQDPEFGM
+921 QFVVVDDPE
-933 IPVGELRRRL
+933 L
-943 PGRGDNF
+943 GRVPLGQTPITGTF
-950 DQHVARGSHGIDYPT
+950 ASHTARGSHGIDYGLYSGT
-965 AMGSKLFLRNGAR
+965 KVYVRGGAR
-978 EVSKTWTR
+978 VVSTTTTVHGDKVV
-986 WGKMSIIQ
+986 IQ
-994 LPDGRRFSFLHGK
+994 LPDGRRFSFLHGKAT

>member
-1 MDQVNY
+1 
-7 RGYARS
+7 
-13 VGFDPVKA
+13 
-21 PTEGLRQMAARDDRI
+21 
-36 IRGMDKNRQEI
+36 
-47 KQVRDQ
+47 
-53 YGASLERKL
+53 
-62 NAEQQDRDRNYRWKQ
+62 
-77 QLRENRFK
+77 
-85 AQQANN
+85 
-91 ATRIKS
+91 
-97 AATKGD
+97 
-103 NTVSMLEGLSQF
+103 
-115 SSTIAE
+115 
-121 TVTEIKKQQADQTR
+121 
-135 LNGYLELM
+135 
-143 ENGGLSPRQQ
+143 
-153 TNIDNTKALLKQAG
+153 
-167 EAQDNM
+167 
-173 VDGLQARNVNPSVVT
+173 
-188 KLLTGNKD
+188 
-196 RDIGR
+196 
-201 VEAHMEII
+201 
-209 TAEFPAYLQE
+209 
-219 QYEQQN
+219 
-225 LHTAAERAAATPQL
+225 
-239 LETYLKQ
+239 
-246 NQVFGLRYEFMGEYL
+246 MGESL
-261 MKMRGAINSQVE
+261 MKMRGAINAQVE

-371 LTAQRTIDEERE
+371 LIAQRTIDEERE

-423 AKEEGIPTDRLQT
+423 AKEEGIPTDRLQV

-480 WASIAKGLSDARND
+480 WATIAKGMSDARND
-494 TGVSKEEVK
+494 AGVSKEEVK

-543 SYSKNGTMS
+543 SYSKDGTMS

-681 QQIQPGAVQAVKQSI
+681 QQIQPGAVQSVKQSI

-712 DNLNTVI
+712 DNLNTAI
-719 IGNGNA
+719 IGSGNA
-725 PATVRVGQAGFQD
+725 PATVRVGTAGFQD
-738 VIALGQASGFRF
+738 VIALGQASGFQF

-761 SDWGK
+761 SGWGK
-766 SHSGKNNVFNIK
+766 YHSGKNNVFNIK
-778 DFSGGGTLMNGSRW
+778 DFSGGGTLKNGSRW
-792 RDYGSVLESAKDFT
+792 RDYGSVLESAQDFT
-806 ELMKNTRY
+806 ELMKDKRY
-814 APGLAKARTPRE
+814 APGLAKARTPRQALE
-826 AIQAIA
+826 AIA
-832 AAGYAGGESDYVDKV
+832 AAGYAGGESTYVDKV

-853 KGVNVDQPFAPTSSP
+853 QGVNVDQPFATTSSP

-874 MTPTLAHFYIT
+874 MTPTLAYIT
-885 SDIGSPGQSHVD
+885 SDIGPTSTGEHLDVKDVTGARFQENAL
-897 IKQQDNPNTPQN
+897 DNFV
-909 EFRGRF
+909 E
-915 KENELD
+915 
-921 QYVVVQDPEFGM
+921 VADPEFGR
-933 IPVGELRRRL
+933 ISLGSLKQKL
-943 PGRGDNF
+943 PGRGDSF
-950 DQHVARGSHGIDYPT
+950 DQHLARGSHGIDYPT
-965 AMGSKLFLRNGAR
+965 AKGSKLFIKNGAR
-978 EVSKTWTR
+978 VVSKTTTVH
-986 WGKMSIIQ
+986 GDKVVIQ
-994 LPDGRRFSFLHGK
+994 LPDGRRFSFLHGKAT

>member
-13 VGFDPVKA
+13 IGFDPVKA
-21 PTEGLRQMAARDDRI
+21 PTEGLRQMAARDERI
-36 IRGMDKNRQEI
+36 IRGMDDNRRQI
-47 KQVRDQ
+47 KQVRDE

-62 NAEQQDRDRNYRWKQ
+62 NAEQQDRDKSYRWKQ
-77 QLRENRFK
+77 QLRETRFK
-85 AQQANN
+85 AQQKNN
-91 ATRIKS
+91 ETRIKS
-97 AATKGD
+97 AATEGQ
-103 NTVSMLEGLSQF
+103 NAVSMLEGLTQF

-121 TVTEIKKQQADQTR
+121 TVTEIKKQQDDKAKLD
-135 LNGYLELM
+135 GYLELM
-143 ENGGLSPRQQ
+143 ENGGLSPKQQ
-153 TNIDNTKALLKQAG
+153 ADIDNTKALLNQAG
-167 EAQDNM
+167 EAQDKI

-188 KLLTGNKD
+188 KLLTGNKN

-201 VEAHMEII
+201 VQAHMEII
-209 TAEFPAYLQE
+209 TAEFPAFLQE

-246 NQVFGLRYEFMGEYL
+246 HQVFGLRYEFMGQYL
-261 MKMRGAINSQVE
+261 MKMRGAINAQVE

-319 RTPMGRTAAK
+319 RTPMGRSAAK

-371 LTAQRTIDEERE
+371 LISQRTADSERE
-383 HQARDTQERRQ
+383 YQAKDTQERRR

-401 LLDWVKN
+401 LLDWVKD

-423 AKEEGIPTDRLQT
+423 AKEEGIPTDRLQV

-450 NEQFEAAAEDGT
+450 NEQFQAAAEDGT
-462 LDPEDVNAPGVP
+462 LDSEDVNAPGVP
-474 FEVRQK
+474 FEVREK
-480 WASIAKGLSDARND
+480 WAQRAKSLSDARND
-494 TGVSKEEVK
+494 SGISKEEVK

-543 SYSKNGTMS
+543 SYSKDGTMS

-596 NHAGAATGL
+596 DHAGAATGL

-623 MNRANLVSTGVIAN
+623 MNRANLVSTGVITN

-681 QQIQPGAVQAVKQSI
+681 QQIQPGAVQSVKQSI

-712 DNLNTVI
+712 DNLNTAI
-719 IGNGNA
+719 IGSGNA
-725 PATVRVGQAGFQD
+725 PATVRVGTSGFQD
-738 VIALGQASGFRF
+738 VIALGQASGFQF

-761 SDWGK
+761 SGWGK
-766 SHSGKNNVFNIK
+766 YHSGKNNVFNIK
-778 DFSGGGTLMNGSRW
+778 DFSGGGTLKNGSRW
-792 RDYGSVLESAKDFT
+792 RDYGSVLESAQDFT
-806 ELMKNTRY
+806 ELMKDKRY
-814 APGLAKARTPRE
+814 APGLAKARTPRQALE
-826 AIQAIA
+826 AIA
-832 AAGYAGGESDYVDKV
+832 AAGYAGGESTYVDKV

-853 KGVNVDQPFAPTSSP
+853 QGVNVDQPFAPVSSP

-874 MTPTLAHFYIT
+874 MTPTLAYIT
-885 SDIGSPGQSHVD
+885 SDIGPTSTGEHLDVKDVTGARFQENAL
-897 IKQQDNPNTPQN
+897 DNFV
-909 EFRGRF
+909 E
-915 KENELD
+915 
-921 QYVVVQDPEFGM
+921 VADPEFGR
-933 IPVGELRRRL
+933 ISLGTLKQKL
-943 PGRGDNF
+943 PGRGDSF
-950 DQHVARGSHGIDYPT
+950 DQHLARGSHGIDYPT
-965 AMGSKLFLRNGAR
+965 AKGSKLFIKNGAR
-978 EVSKTWTR
+978 VVSKTSTVH
-986 WGKMSIIQ
+986 GDKVVIQ
-994 LPDGRRFSFLHGK
+994 LPDGRRFSFLHGKAT

>member
-1 MDQVNY
+1 
-7 RGYARS
+7 
-13 VGFDPVKA
+13 
-21 PTEGLRQMAARDDRI
+21 
-36 IRGMDKNRQEI
+36 
-47 KQVRDQ
+47 
-53 YGASLERKL
+53 
-62 NAEQQDRDRNYRWKQ
+62 
-77 QLRENRFK
+77 
-85 AQQANN
+85 
-91 ATRIKS
+91 
-97 AATKGD
+97 
-103 NTVSMLEGLSQF
+103 
-115 SSTIAE
+115 
-121 TVTEIKKQQADQTR
+121 
-135 LNGYLELM
+135 
-143 ENGGLSPRQQ
+143 
-153 TNIDNTKALLKQAG
+153 
-167 EAQDNM
+167 
-173 VDGLQARNVNPSVVT
+173 
-188 KLLTGNKD
+188 
-196 RDIGR
+196 
-201 VEAHMEII
+201 MEII
-209 TAEFPAYLQE
+209 TAEFPAFLQE

-246 NQVFGLRYEFMGEYL
+246 NQVFGLRYEFMGESL
-261 MKMRGAINSQVE
+261 MKMRGAINAQVE

-319 RTPMGRTAAK
+319 RTPMGRSAAK

-335 LSDTTLFSDAD
+335 LADTTLFSDAD

-371 LTAQRTIDEERE
+371 LISQRTDDTERE
-383 HQARDTQERRQ
+383 FQAKDTQERRK

-423 AKEEGIPTDRLQT
+423 AKEEGIPTDRLQV

-450 NEQFEAAAEDGT
+450 NELFQAAAEDGT
-462 LDPEDVNAPGVP
+462 LDSEDVNAPGVP
-474 FEVRQK
+474 FEVREK
-480 WASIAKGLSDARND
+480 WATTAKGMSDARND
-494 TGVSKEEVK
+494 AGVSKEEVK

-681 QQIQPGAVQAVKQSI
+681 QQIQPGAVQSVKQSI

-712 DNLNTVI
+712 DNLNTAI
-719 IGNGNA
+719 IGSGNA
-725 PATVRVGQAGFQD
+725 PATVRLGTSGFQD
-738 VIALGQASGFRF
+738 VIALGQASGFQF

-761 SDWGK
+761 SGWGK
-766 SHSGKNNVFNIK
+766 YHSGKNNVFNIK
-778 DFSGGGTLMNGSRW
+778 DFSGGGTLKNGSRW
-792 RDYGSVLESAKDFT
+792 RDYGSVLESAQDFT
-806 ELMKNTRY
+806 ELMKDKRY
-814 APGLAKARTPRE
+814 APGLAKARTPRQALE
-826 AIQAIA
+826 AIA
-832 AAGYAGGESDYVDKV
+832 AAGYAGGESTYVDKV

-853 KGVNVDQPFAPTSSP
+853 QGVNVDQPFATTSSP

-874 MTPTLAHFYIT
+874 MTPTLAYIT
-885 SDIGSPGQSHVD
+885 SDIGPTSTGEHLDVKDVTGARFQENAL
-897 IKQQDNPNTPQN
+897 DNFV
-909 EFRGRF
+909 E
-915 KENELD
+915 
-921 QYVVVQDPEFGM
+921 VADPEFGR
-933 IPVGELRRRL
+933 ISLGSLKQKL
-943 PGRGDNF
+943 PGRGDSF
-950 DQHVARGSHGIDYPT
+950 DQHLARGSHGIDYPT
-965 AMGSKLFLRNGAR
+965 AKGSKLFIKNGAR
-978 EVSKTWTR
+978 VVSKTSTVH
-986 WGKMSIIQ
+986 GDKVVIQ
-994 LPDGRRFSFLHGK
+994 LPDGRRFSFLHGKAT

>member
-21 PTEGLRQMAARDDRI
+21 PTEGLRQMAARDERI
-36 IRGMDKNRQEI
+36 IRGMDDNRRQI
-47 KQVRDQ
+47 KQVRDE

-62 NAEQQDRDRNYRWKQ
+62 NAEQQDRDKNYRWKQ
-77 QLRENRFK
+77 QLRETRFK
-85 AQQANN
+85 AQQKNN
-91 ATRIKS
+91 ETRIKS
-97 AATKGD
+97 AATEGQ
-103 NTVSMLEGLSQF
+103 NAVSMLEGLTQF

-121 TVTEIKKQQADQTR
+121 TVTEIKKQQDDQAT
-135 LNGYLELM
+135 LDGYLEVM
-143 ENGGLSPRQQ
+143 ENGGISPQQ
-153 TNIDNTKALLKQAG
+153 QANMDNAQTLLNQAG
-167 EAQDNM
+167 EAQDKI

-188 KLLTGNKD
+188 KLLTGNKA

-201 VEAHMEII
+201 VKAHMEII
-209 TAEFPAYLQE
+209 TAEFPAFLQE
-219 QYEQQN
+219 QYEQNN

-246 NQVFGLRYEFMGEYL
+246 HQVFGLRYEFMGESL

-319 RTPMGRTAAK
+319 RTPMGRAAAK

-335 LSDTTLFSDAD
+335 LADTTLFSDAD

-371 LTAQRTIDEERE
+371 LISQRTADSERE
-383 HQARDTQERRQ
+383 YQAKDTQERRR
-394 GKEAEKG
+394 GKEAEQG
-401 LLDWVKN
+401 LLKWVKN

-423 AKEEGIPTDRLQT
+423 AKEEGIPTDRLQV

-480 WASIAKGLSDARND
+480 WATIAKGMSDARND
-494 TGVSKEEVK
+494 SGVSKEEIK

-530 TNFAL
+530 TSFAV

-642 EAGGGVSIPPV
+642 EVGGGVSIPPV

-704 FEANRLTQ
+704 FEANRITQ
-712 DNLNTVI
+712 DNLNTAI

-725 PATVRVGQAGFQD
+725 PATVRVGTAGFQD
-738 VIALGQASGFRF
+738 VIALGQASGFQF

-761 SDWGK
+761 SGWGK
-766 SHSGKNNVFNIK
+766 YHSGKNNVFNIK
-778 DFSGGGTLMNGSRW
+778 DFSGGGTLKNGSRW
-792 RDYGSVLESAKDFT
+792 RDYGSVLESAQDFT
-806 ELMKNTRY
+806 ELMKDKRY
-814 APGLAKARTPRE
+814 APGLAKARTPRQALE
-826 AIQAIA
+826 AIA
-832 AAGYAGGESDYVDKV
+832 AAGYAGGESTYVDKV

-853 KGVNVDQPFAPTSSP
+853 QGVNVDQPFATTSSP

-874 MTPTLAHFYIT
+874 MTPTLAYIT
-885 SDIGSPGQSHVD
+885 SDIGPTSTGEHLDVKDVTGARFQENAL
-897 IKQQDNPNTPQN
+897 DNFV
-909 EFRGRF
+909 E
-915 KENELD
+915 
-921 QYVVVQDPEFGM
+921 VADPEFGR
-933 IPVGELRRRL
+933 ISLGSLKQKL
-943 PGRGDNF
+943 PGRGDSF
-950 DQHVARGSHGIDYPT
+950 DQHLARGSHGIDYPT
-965 AMGSKLFLRNGAR
+965 AKGSKLFIKNGAR
-978 EVSKTWTR
+978 VVSKTSTVH
-986 WGKMSIIQ
+986 GDKVVIQ
-994 LPDGRRFSFLHGK
+994 LPDGRRFSFLHGKAT

>member
-7 RGYARS
+7 KGYARS

-47 KQVRDQ
+47 KQVRDE

-62 NAEQQDRDRNYRWKQ
+62 NAEQQDRDKNYRWKQ

-103 NTVSMLEGLSQF
+103 NAVSMLEGLTQF

-121 TVTEIKKQQADQTR
+121 TVTEIKKQQDDKAKLD
-135 LNGYLELM
+135 GYLELM
-143 ENGGLSPRQQ
+143 ENGGLSPQQ
-153 TNIDNTKALLKQAG
+153 QANIDNTQALLNQAG
-167 EAQDNM
+167 EAQDKI

-188 KLLTGNKD
+188 QLLTGNKA

-201 VEAHMEII
+201 VKAHMEII

-246 NQVFGLRYEFMGEYL
+246 NQVFGLRYEFMGESL
-261 MKMRGAINSQVE
+261 MKMRGAINAQVE

-371 LTAQRTIDEERE
+371 LIAQRTIDEERE
-383 HQARDTQERRQ
+383 HQAKDTQERRQ

-423 AKEEGIPTDRLQT
+423 AKEEGIPTDRLQV

-480 WASIAKGLSDARND
+480 WASIAKGMSDARND

-543 SYSKNGTMS
+543 SYSKDGTMS

-605 KAINTAAAAAEFS
+605 KAINSAAAAAEFS

-681 QQIQPGAVQAVKQSI
+681 QQIQPGAVQSVKQSI

-712 DNLNTVI
+712 DNLNTAI
-719 IGNGNA
+719 IGSGNA
-725 PATVRVGQAGFQD
+725 PATVRVGTSGFQD
-738 VIALGQASGFRF
+738 VIALGQASGFQF

-761 SDWGK
+761 SGWGK
-766 SHSGKNNVFNIK
+766 YHSGKNNVFNIK
-778 DFSGGGTLMNGSRW
+778 DFSGGGTLKNGSRW
-792 RDYGSVLESAKDFT
+792 RDYGSVLESAQDFT
-806 ELMKNTRY
+806 ELMKDKRY
-814 APGLAKARTPRE
+814 APGLAKARTPRQALE
-826 AIQAIA
+826 AIA
-832 AAGYAGGESDYVDKV
+832 AAGYAGGESTYVDKV

-853 KGVNVDQPFAPTSSP
+853 QGVNVDQPFAPTSSP

-874 MTPTLAHFYIT
+874 MTPTLAYIT
-885 SDIGSPGQSHVD
+885 SDIGPTSTGEHLDVKDVTGARFQENAL
-897 IKQQDNPNTPQN
+897 DNFV
-909 EFRGRF
+909 E
-915 KENELD
+915 
-921 QYVVVQDPEFGM
+921 VADPEFGR
-933 IPVGELRRRL
+933 ISLGSLKQKL
-943 PGRGDNF
+943 PGRGDSF
-950 DQHVARGSHGIDYPT
+950 DQHLARGSHGIDYPT
-965 AMGSKLFLRNGAR
+965 AKGSKLFIKNGAR
-978 EVSKTWTR
+978 VVSKTTTVH
-986 WGKMSIIQ
+986 GDKVVIQ
-994 LPDGRRFSFLHGK
+994 LPDGRRFSFLHGKAT

>member
-47 KQVRDQ
+47 KQVRDE

-62 NAEQQDRDRNYRWKQ
+62 NAEQQDRDKNYRWKQ
-77 QLRENRFK
+77 QLRETRFK
-85 AQQANN
+85 AQQKNN
-91 ATRIKS
+91 ETRIKS

-103 NTVSMLEGLSQF
+103 NAVSMLEGLSQF

-121 TVTEIKKQQADQTR
+121 TVTEIKKQQADQDK

-143 ENGGLSPRQQ
+143 ENGGLSPKQQ
-153 TNIDNTKALLKQAG
+153 ADIDNTKALLNQAG
-167 EAQDNM
+167 EAQDKI

-188 KLLTGNKD
+188 QLLTGNKA

-201 VEAHMEII
+201 VKAHMEII
-209 TAEFPAYLQE
+209 TAEFPAFLQE

-246 NQVFGLRYEFMGEYL
+246 HQVFGLRYEFMGESL
-261 MKMRGAINSQVE
+261 MKMRGAINAQVE

-371 LTAQRTIDEERE
+371 LISQRRDDTERE
-383 HQARDTQERRQ
+383 FQAKDTQERRQ

-423 AKEEGIPTDRLQT
+423 AKEEGIPTDRLQV

-480 WASIAKGLSDARND
+480 WATIAKGMSDARND
-494 TGVSKEEVK
+494 AGVSKEEVK

-681 QQIQPGAVQAVKQSI
+681 QQIQPGAVQSVKQSI

-712 DNLNTVI
+712 DNLNTAI
-719 IGNGNA
+719 IGSGNA
-725 PATVRVGQAGFQD
+725 PATVRVGTSGFQD
-738 VIALGQASGFRF
+738 VIALGQASGFQF

-761 SDWGK
+761 SGWGK
-766 SHSGKNNVFNIK
+766 YHSGKNNVFNIK
-778 DFSGGGTLMNGSRW
+778 DFSGGGTLKNGSRW
-792 RDYGSVLESAKDFT
+792 RDYGSVLESAQDFT
-806 ELMKNTRY
+806 ELMKDKRY
-814 APGLAKARTPRE
+814 APGLAKARTPRQALE
-826 AIQAIA
+826 AIA
-832 AAGYAGGESDYVDKV
+832 AAGYAGGESTYVDKV

-853 KGVNVDQPFAPTSSP
+853 QGVNVDQPFATTSSP

-874 MTPTLAHFYIT
+874 MTPTLAYIT
-885 SDIGSPGQSHVD
+885 SDIGPTSTGEHLDVKDVTGARFQENAL
-897 IKQQDNPNTPQN
+897 DNFV
-909 EFRGRF
+909 E
-915 KENELD
+915 
-921 QYVVVQDPEFGM
+921 VADPEFGR
-933 IPVGELRRRL
+933 ISLGSLKQKL
-943 PGRGDNF
+943 PGRGDSF
-950 DQHVARGSHGIDYPT
+950 DQHLARGSHGIDYPT
-965 AMGSKLFLRNGAR
+965 AKGSKLFIKNGAR
-978 EVSKTWTR
+978 VVSKTSTVH
-986 WGKMSIIQ
+986 GDKVVIQ
-994 LPDGRRFSFLHGK
+994 LPDGRRFSFLHGKAT

>member
-62 NAEQQDRDRNYRWKQ
+62 NAEQQDRDKNYRWKQ

-103 NTVSMLEGLSQF
+103 NAVSMLEGLTQF
-115 SSTIAE
+115 SSTIAD
-121 TVTEIKKQQADQTR
+121 TVTEIKKQQSDQTR

-153 TNIDNTKALLKQAG
+153 TNIDNTRALLKQAG
-167 EAQDNM
+167 EAQDNV
-173 VDGLQARNVNPSVVT
+173 VDGLQARNVDPNVIT

-209 TAEFPAYLQE
+209 TAQFPAYLQE
-219 QYEQQN
+219 QYEQQK
-225 LHTAAERAAATPQL
+225 LHTAADRAAATPQL
-239 LETYLKQ
+239 LETYLKE

-261 MKMRGAINSQVE
+261 MKMRGSINAGVE
-273 SARRSDVANQSS
+273 SARRSDVANKSS

-305 EAFNMISRSYDSDG
+305 EAFNMISRSYNSDG

-329 NEIYKL
+329 NEIYTL
-335 LSDTTLFSDAD
+335 LADTTLFSDAD

-371 LTAQRTIDEERE
+371 LISQRTADTERE
-383 HQARDTQERRQ
+383 YQAKDTQERRK
-394 GKEAEKG
+394 GKEAEQG
-401 LLDWVKN
+401 LLEWVKN

-423 AKEEGIPTDRLQT
+423 AKEEGIPTERLQV

-450 NEQFEAAAEDGT
+450 NEQFQAAAEDGT
-462 LDPEDVNAPGVP
+462 LDTEDVNAPGVP
-474 FEVRQK
+474 FEVREK
-480 WASIAKGLSDARND
+480 WAQRAKSLSDARND
-494 TGVSKEEVK
+494 AGVSKEEVK

-530 TNFAL
+530 TSFAL

-543 SYSKNGTMS
+543 SYSKDGTMS

-681 QQIQPGAVQAVKQSI
+681 QQIQPGAVQSVKQSI

-712 DNLNTVI
+712 DNLNTAI
-719 IGNGNA
+719 IGSGNA
-725 PATVRVGQAGFQD
+725 PATVRLGASGFQD
-738 VIALGQASGFRF
+738 VIALGQSSGFQF

-761 SDWGK
+761 SGWGK
-766 SHSGKNNVFNIK
+766 YHSGKNNVFNIK
-778 DFSGGGTLMNGSRW
+778 DFSGGGTLKNGSRW
-792 RDYGSVLESAKDFT
+792 RDYGSVLESAQDFT
-806 ELMKNTRY
+806 ELMKDKRY
-814 APGLAKARTPRE
+814 APGLAKARTPRQALE
-826 AIQAIA
+826 AIA
-832 AAGYAGGESDYVDKV
+832 AAGYAGGESTYVDKV

-853 KGVNVDQPFAPTSSP
+853 QGVNVDQPFATTSSP

-874 MTPTLAHFYIT
+874 MTPTLAYIT
-885 SDIGSPGQSHVD
+885 SDIGPTSTGEHLDVKDVTGARFQENAL
-897 IKQQDNPNTPQN
+897 DNFV
-909 EFRGRF
+909 E
-915 KENELD
+915 
-921 QYVVVQDPEFGM
+921 VADPEFGR
-933 IPVGELRRRL
+933 ISLGLSSR
-943 PGRGDNF
+943 NF
-950 DQHVARGSHGIDYPT
+950 
-965 AMGSKLFLRNGAR
+965 LE
-978 EVSKTWTR
+978 EVIV
-986 WGKMSIIQ
+986 SINT
-994 LPDGRRFSFLHGK
+994 